1 MRCQWMSSSG
11 HYGISYSFMVC
22 KLTDVDDDFNTPGS
36 ASANMMKAIACIQ
49 NPVTIK
55 KICKYQQSRVAQIEI
70 TESVNL

>member
-1 MRCQWMSSSG
+1 MEFPIIFVG
-11 HYGISYSFMVC
+11 C

-55 KICKYQQSRVAQIEI
+55 KTYKYQQSRVAKIEI
-70 TESVNL
+70 TESVNI